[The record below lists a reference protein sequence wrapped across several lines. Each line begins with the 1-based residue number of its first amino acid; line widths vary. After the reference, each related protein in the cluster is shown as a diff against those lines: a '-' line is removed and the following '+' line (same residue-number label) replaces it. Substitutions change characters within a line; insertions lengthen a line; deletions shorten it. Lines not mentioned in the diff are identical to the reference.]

1 MAKAIH
7 TMIRVLDEGKSVSFY
22 DQAFG
27 LKIAERIDFESFTL
41 VYLRNAEADFEVE
54 LTINKGRTEPYSLGD
69 GYGHLAFVVD
79 DLDAEHARFSELGF
93 KVGKL
98 VDFKNGD
105 VLVARFFS
113 SKTRMATRSKSFSVA
128 DAINKFLGERFIKLL
143 LAFS

>member
-7 TMIRVLDEGKSVSFY
+7 TMIRVLDEEKSVSFY

-41 VYLRNAEADFEVE
+41 VYLRNGEADFEVE
-54 LTINKGRTEPYSLGD
+54 LTINKGRTEPYNLGD
-69 GYGHLAFVVD
+69 GYGHVAFVAD
-79 DLDAEHARFSELGF
+79 DLDAEYARFTQLGF

-105 VLVARFFS
+105 VQVARFFFVEDPDGY
-113 SKTRMATRSKSFSVA
+113 KIEVIQRGGRYQ
-128 DAINKFLGERFIKLL
+128 
-143 LAFS
+143 

>member
-1 MAKAIH
+1 MAKTIH

-41 VYLRNAEADFEVE
+41 VYLRNDEAGFEVE
-54 LTINKGRTEPYSLGD
+54 LTINKGRTEPYNLGD

-79 DLDAEHARFSELGF
+79 DLDAEHARFTGLNF

-105 VLVARFFS
+105 VQVARFFFAEDPDGY
-113 SKTRMATRSKSFSVA
+113 KIEVIQRGGRYV
-128 DAINKFLGERFIKLL
+128 
-143 LAFS
+143 

>member
-7 TMIRVLDEGKSVSFY
+7 TMIRVLDERKSVSFY

-41 VYLRNAEADFEVE
+41 VYLRNDEADFEVE
-54 LTINKGRTEPYSLGD
+54 LTINKGRTEPYNLGD

-79 DLDAEHARFSELGF
+79 ELDAEHARFTGLGF

-105 VLVARFFS
+105 VQVARFFFVEDPDGY
-113 SKTRMATRSKSFSVA
+113 KIEVIQHGGRYV
-128 DAINKFLGERFIKLL
+128 
-143 LAFS
+143 

>member
-7 TMIRVLDEGKSVSFY
+7 TMIRVLDERKSVSFY

-41 VYLRNAEADFEVE
+41 VYLRNEEADFEVE
-54 LTINKGRTEPYSLGD
+54 LTINKGRTEAYNLGD

-79 DLDAEHARFSELGF
+79 DLDAEHTRFSELGF

-105 VLVARFFS
+105 VQVARFFFVEDPDGY
-113 SKTRMATRSKSFSVA
+113 KIEVIQRGGRYQ
-128 DAINKFLGERFIKLL
+128 
-143 LAFS
+143 